1 MTQDDQSEQSI
12 LPHTTQTD
20 QLERSILQHKTQI
33 NQSQEHMTNQSY
45 PRVRV
50 RQKVGSSAALVVCF
64 CRDHVT
70 IHLYQSLASFLRVGE
85 EDDPLLLL
93 RTAARGCLI
102 GMQPTILIF
111 KLQNCVLKN
120 I

>member
-1 MTQDDQSEQSI
+1 MTQADQLEHSS
-12 LPHTTQTD
+12 LPNITQTD
-20 QLERSILQHKTQI
+20 Q
-33 NQSQEHMTNQSY
+33 SQDHMTKQSY

-50 RQKVGSSAALVVCF
+50 RQEVGSSTALVVCF

-93 RTAARGCLI
+93 RTAAGGCRVRMLS
-102 GMQPTILIF
+102 TTLIF
-111 KLQNCVLKN
+111 GLLNGLLKN
-120 I
+120 ISIER